1 MICIL
6 KVSTAIFKPLHTDG
20 HHKLV
25 RWRFITHGGID
36 GFSRLIVYLKCSVN
50 NKASTVYENFT
61 NAISEYGLPSRVRSD
76 YGMENYMVARHMLRY
91 HGLNHGSA
99 ITGSST
105 HSQRME
111 RLWCDLHQS
120 VTKMY
125 YQLFYFLE
133 HHGLLDPLN
142 EVHLYSLHYVYLPR
156 INTAISIFR
165 DGWNSH
171 GLRTMHNSSPRQL
184 FVSGA
189 LRLYHSGLAALDFFN
204 DVDDSYGI
212 DEEEEISMPEEPG
225 SVVIPESTIRL
236 APEHLELLQQRINP
250 LAVCDDHAVGMYES
264 TVQLLESFL
273 NS

>member
-1 MICIL
+1 MAITNL
-6 KVSTAIFKPLHTDG
+6 SDGASLPMEESMVSAN
-20 HHKLV
+20 
-25 RWRFITHGGID
+25 
-36 GFSRLIVYLKCSVN
+36 SVYLKCSVN
-50 NKASTVYENFT
+50 NKASTVFENFT
-61 NAISEYGLPSRVRSD
+61 NAISEYSLPSCVRSD
-76 YGMENYMVARHMLRY
+76 YGMENYMVVCHMLWY
-91 HGLNHGSA
+91 LGLNHGSA
-99 ITGSST
+99 ITGCST
-105 HSQRME
+105 HNQRIE
-111 RLWCDLHQS
+111 RLWRDLHQS

-142 EVHLYSLHYVYLPR
+142 EVHLYSLHYVYLPC

-165 DGWNSH
+165 DGWNNH
-171 GLRTMHNSSPRQL
+171 GLRTMHNSSPCQL

-189 LRLYHSGLAALDFFN
+189 PRLYHSGIAALDFFN

-236 APEHLELLQQRINP
+236 APEHLELRQQRINP